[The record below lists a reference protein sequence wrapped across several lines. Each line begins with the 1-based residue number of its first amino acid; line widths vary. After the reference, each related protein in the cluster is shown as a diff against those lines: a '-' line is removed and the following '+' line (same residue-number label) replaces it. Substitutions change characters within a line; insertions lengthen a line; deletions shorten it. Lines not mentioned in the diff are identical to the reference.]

1 MRAFPEELRRDV
13 VKVARNSKEPRNKI
27 AADFGVSPA
36 TLSNW
41 LRQAAI
47 EDGGLDGVTR
57 EQAED
62 LRQLRRRNRLL
73 EQENEVL
80 RRAAAYLSQANLKL
94 GGSPK

>member
-1 MRAFPEELRRDV
+1 MRAFPEESRRDV

-27 AADFGVSPA
+27 AADFEVSPT

-41 LRQAAI
+41 LCQADI
-47 EDGGLDGVTR
+47 EDGGRDGVTK

-62 LRQLRRRNRLL
+62 LRQLNRRNRLL

-80 RRAAAYLSQANLKL
+80 LHAAAYLSQANLKL
-94 GGSPK
+94 GGSPQ